1 MLIPCLEESL
11 AKFRLRLI
19 HLALS
24 AGMVFVPAQKLSGIN
39 SNVDIAKLTP
49 SAGQVESDAVTVLW
63 ANASEFMFFGHSIP
77 IYSHFK
83 TNFTALKRLFHADA
97 HANHVELFPAASR
110 WMITCLAAVGCFHDL
125 LIIIEESACGWF
137 ASTMSICSSS
147 ISVCR
152 KERKPSLIYIC
163 LKKTAYLLH
172 FPSKYDVCLGAN
184 ANILSKRKVAC
195 NFFKRRRLR
204 CETLETFAFV
214 FILHFFTLL

>member
-1 MLIPCLEESL
+1 
-11 AKFRLRLI
+11 
-19 HLALS
+19 
-24 AGMVFVPAQKLSGIN
+24 MVFAPAQKLSGIN
-39 SNVDIAKLTP
+39 SNVDIKAKLTP
-49 SAGQVESDAVTVLW
+49 SAGQVESDAVTVLR
-63 ANASEFMFFGHSIP
+63 ANASGFMSFGQSIP

-83 TNFTALKRLFHADA
+83 TNFTALKRRFHADA

-137 ASTMSICSSS
+137 VSTMTFCCSSS

-152 KERKPSLIYIC
+152 KDRKTVLTYVSLI
-163 LKKTAYLLH
+163 TAYLLH
-172 FPSKYDVCLGAN
+172 FASINDVCLGTN

-195 NFFKRRRLR
+195 HFFKRRRLR

>member
-97 HANHVELFPAASR
+97 NQVDLFPAASR
-110 WMITCLAAVGCFHDL
+110 WMISCFAAVGCFHDL
-125 LIIIEESACGWF
+125 SKSQLAVGLHQPCPF
-137 ASTMSICSSS
+137 VVPRPFSS
-147 ISVCR
+147 VEKR
-152 KERKPSLIYIC
+152 EKPSLTYI
-163 LKKTAYLLH
+163 
-172 FPSKYDVCLGAN
+172 S
-184 ANILSKRKVAC
+184 
-195 NFFKRRRLR
+195 LR
-204 CETLETFAFV
+204 NSLPFAFPLQYNV
-214 FILHFFTLL
+214 SVSERTPIFYQSAW